1 MTGTLAKFRGS
12 SAGLSLLET
21 IVAALILAV
30 ALVGLLAALLSEVR
44 LRRISKER
52 ALARNAA
59 ERTLSAIRGM
69 PSLVEAYQ
77 RFGGAG
83 PGESVDVH
91 GLADPA
97 AGEQVGRVIVWR
109 RKGGNPPDPASALP
123 LSGAD
128 LQEARTRFGMAF
140 PLTLTGAEGAAN
152 PDFLDTN
159 TDGAVN
165 AADMPSLMPVT
176 VRIRWRSQSAVIT
189 EYFTTLVG
197 VR

>member
-1 MTGTLAKFRGS
+1 LTGTRTDSRGS
-12 SAGLSLLET
+12 SAGLTLLET

-30 ALVGLLAALLSEVR
+30 ALVGLLSALVSEVR
-44 LRRISKER
+44 LRRVNKER

-69 PSLVEAYQ
+69 PTLVEAYQ

-83 PGESVDVH
+83 PEATFVVP
-91 GLADPA
+91 GLAEPA
-97 AGEQVGRVIVWR
+97 PGQPVGRVIVWR
-109 RKGGNPPDPASALP
+109 RKGGNPPDPGSPSP
-123 LSGAD
+123 LTGAD
-128 LQEARTRFGMAF
+128 LQEARTRFGMGF
-140 PLTLTGAEGAAN
+140 PLALVGAEGAAN

-165 AADMPSLMPVT
+165 VADTPSLMPVT
-176 VRIRWRSQSAVIT
+176 VRIRWRSHSAVIT